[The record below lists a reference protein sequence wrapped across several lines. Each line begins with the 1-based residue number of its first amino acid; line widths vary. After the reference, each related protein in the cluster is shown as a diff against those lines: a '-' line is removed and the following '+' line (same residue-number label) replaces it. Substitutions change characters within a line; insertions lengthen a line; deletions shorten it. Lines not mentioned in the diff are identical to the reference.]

1 MGRYRRER
9 AVMGAFV
16 AGQTADVASV
26 DALGAYLLR
35 IGLSQRPAP
44 DAQGLA
50 AVQFAHRQAIG
61 FENFDVRLG
70 RGISLDPERIFAKL
84 IRGQR
89 GGYCFE
95 HNILYAAMLRAM
107 GLPCR
112 PLLARVWLGM
122 DPEAVAPAA
131 VPPRTHVLLLVD
143 VGDEAWIADAGF
155 GAAYV
160 PSMPL
165 ADGATATSADGASHR
180 LRRVGAEGAVTGQWW
195 LERAGPASA
204 TDGRFLPHE
213 GWQVQYAFELGEVV
227 PVDLEMSNHW
237 TATRKESRFTQADL
251 ATIVLPEGFASLN
264 GRRMTI
270 HHEGRG
276 DAMEFLDAG
285 DYRAAL
291 ADLFRIALSE
301 EEVRALGLFEG

>member
-1 MGRYRRER
+1 M
-9 AVMGAFV
+9 ANF
-16 AGQTADVASV
+16 AGDVASR
-26 DALGAYLLR
+26 DALVAYLLR
-35 IGLSQRPAP
+35 LGLGTRPAG
-44 DAQGLA
+44 DAKGLA

-70 RGISLDPERIFAKL
+70 RGISLEPERIFTKL

-95 HNILYAAMLRAM
+95 HNILFACMLRAL
-107 GLPCR
+107 GLACR

-122 DPEAVAPAA
+122 DPETTPAQA
-131 VPPRTHVLLLVD
+131 IPARTHVLLLVD
-143 VGDEAWIADAGF
+143 LPGENGAEPWIADAGF

-160 PSMPL
+160 PPL
-165 ADGATATSADGASHR
+165 PLMDGASAQTADGVSHR
-180 LRRVGAEGAVTGQWW
+180 LTQLGAGEWR
-195 LERAGPASA
+195 LERAGPPLA
-204 TDGRFLPHE
+204 TDGRAFAHE
-213 GWQVQYAFELGEVV
+213 GWQAQYDFDTGQVA

-237 TATRKESRFTQADL
+237 TATRGESRFTRMDL
-251 ATIVLPEGFASLN
+251 ASIVLPQGFASLN

-270 HHEGRG
+270 HHADFDLARA

-291 ADLFRIALSE
+291 ADLFRICLSE
-301 EEVRALGLFEG
+301 DEVRGLGLFEN

>member
-1 MGRYRRER
+1 MVAIAAG
-9 AVMGAFV
+9 V
-16 AGQTADVASV
+16 AGR
-26 DALGAYLLR
+26 DALGGYLLR
-35 IGLSQRPAP
+35 IGMGERPLPGAE
-44 DAQGLA
+44 GLA
-50 AVQFAHRQAIG
+50 AMQFAHRQAIG

-70 RGISLDPERIFAKL
+70 RVISLDPERIFAKL
-84 IRGQR
+84 VRGGR

-95 HNILYAAMLRAM
+95 HNILFAAMLRAAGM
-107 GLPCR
+107 PCR
-112 PLLARVWLGM
+112 PLMARVWLGL
-122 DPEAVAPAA
+122 DPDAVAPGATPPLM

-143 VGDEAWIADAGF
+143 VGSELWIADAGF

-160 PSMPL
+160 PPLPL
-165 ADGATATSADGASHR
+165 ADGAAATSADGARHR
-180 LRRVGAEGAVTGQWW
+180 LRRVGPRGGLSGQWR

-204 TDGRFLPHE
+204 TDGRALMFAGPQD
-213 GWQVQYAFELGEVV
+213 GWQVQYSFDLEEVA

-237 TATRKESRFTQADL
+237 TATRPESRFVQNTL
-251 ATIVLPEGFASLN
+251 ASIVLPEGFASLN

-276 DAMEFLDAG
+276 DTMEFLDAG

-301 EEVRALGLFEG
+301 DEVRALGVFEG

>member
-1 MGRYRRER
+1 MGI
-9 AVMGAFV
+9 F
-16 AGQTADVASV
+16 AGGVASG

-35 IGLSQRPAP
+35 IGIGQRPGRDP
-44 DAQGLA
+44 QGLA
-50 AVQFAHRQAIG
+50 DVQFAHRQAIG

-84 IRGQR
+84 VRGQR

-95 HNILYAAMLRAM
+95 HNILFATMLRAL
-107 GLPCR
+107 GWACR

-122 DPEAVAPAA
+122 EPDGTAPDA

-143 VGDEAWIADAGF
+143 VGGELWIADAGF

-160 PSMPL
+160 PPL
-165 ADGATATSADGASHR
+165 PLVDGATATSADGANHR
-180 LRRVGAEGAVTGQWW
+180 LRKVAPHGTLAGQWR
-195 LERAGPASA
+195 LERAGPPAA
-204 TDGRFLPHE
+204 TDGRAVPH
-213 GWQVQYAFELGEVV
+213 GDWQATYSFDLGEVA

-237 TATRKESRFTQADL
+237 TATRPESRFTQMDL
-251 ATIVLPEGFASLN
+251 ASIVLPQGFASLN

-270 HHEGRG
+270 HHAIADR
-276 DAMEFLDAG
+276 DRADTMEFVEVA

-291 ADLFRIALSE
+291 GDLFRIALSE
-301 EEVRALGLFEG
+301 EDVRGLGLFEG